1 MDDDREDNARLEP
14 AVRSAM
20 KMRGSVGP
28 RPGADFKQD
37 SEQRPPVHDG
47 KSFTLEQYTAGL
59 NQEIEDSFLIRDWE
73 TDAIVK
79 KLSEAYGTRYSSDDL
94 IRAVALANE
103 LNYCA
108 VFTQSSCGDGDQGI
122 AELEK
127 QVPGFSR
134 GLYAE
139 LLGYMAYINR

>member
-1 MDDDREDNARLEP
+1 MDDDRGNNARLEP

-20 KMRGSVGP
+20 SLRGSVGP
-28 RPGADFKQD
+28 PPGTDVKRHN
-37 SEQRPPVHDG
+37 EQPPPAHGG

-59 NQEIEDSFLIRDWE
+59 NHEIEDSFLIRDWE

-108 VFTQSSCGDGDQGI
+108 VFVQSSRGDGDEGI
-122 AELEK
+122 SELEK
-127 QVPGFSR
+127 RVPGFSR